1 MSRNNQSLDYK
12 TILGLQKDPFSAEPD
27 PLSYFPVV
35 SFEQRLT
42 LLKGLV
48 QGADI
53 LVLVIGESGGGK
65 TTLLKRYLNTTDK
78 MWAPG
83 RIQTSPAPDQT
94 PDSKARDSHPAYVL
108 LDSEDPV
115 VIVDD
120 AHLLSADNLM
130 FLLREALVPG
140 STQMIKRLILFGESG
155 LYTEMTSLTE
165 SFIGE
170 TSVNKIYLPAL
181 TMEEAAAYLEHRL
194 KVAGYTGKKLFNSS
208 IVKKIHQASG
218 GIPGPMNEIADQ
230 WLKENYTNKKKRRDI
245 LDTPKAR
252 PRGVFGW
259 IGAGIVV
266 ILLAVLVLFVYRQ
279 TQVSRSE
286 DPQIAQNI
294 FRAKIA
300 QKPEATGKIFRA
312 TISQKPE
319 TTGKIFRA
327 KISAV
332 NPSITPPIKTSAK
345 PVVVKKIEPPQFSV
359 AQTEKTD
366 LPQKIQKHAPPTQT
380 QKIKPIQKTELQT
393 ASAQP
398 TKKIASL
405 EKTEGRKEEAPT
417 QPAATSKV
425 TEVVTEKAAKKS
437 IHREDWLL
445 SINAEHYTI
454 QIMGVSNED
463 SLLYFIKKDQL
474 LDQNRLAYYKAA
486 YKKKNWYPLLYGVYA
501 TKKEA
506 RLAAN
511 ELPARFREASPWIR
525 KISTVQKE
533 IQLD

>member
-208 IVKKIHQASG
+208 TVKKIHQASG
-218 GIPGPMNEIADQ
+218 GIPGPMNEIADH

-252 PRGVFGW
+252 PRGIFGW

-286 DPQIAQNI
+286 DPQVAQRV

-300 QKPEATGKIFRA
+300 
-312 TISQKPE
+312 QKPE

-327 KISAV
+327 KITAV
-332 NPSITPPIKTSAK
+332 NPSITPPKKTLTK
-345 PVVVKKIEPPQFSV
+345 PVVVKKIASPQFSV
-359 AQTEKTD
+359 AQTEKID
-366 LPQKIQKHAPPTQT
+366 LPQKIQKQAPPMQT
-380 QKIKPIQKTELQT
+380 PKIKPIQKTELQT

-405 EKTEGRKEEAPT
+405 EKTERRKEVPPT

-425 TEVVTEKAAKKS
+425 TAVVTEKAAKKS

-445 SINAEHYTI
+445 SINSEHYTI
-454 QIMGVSNED
+454 QIMGVSNEN

-501 TKKEA
+501 TKTEA

-525 KISTVQKE
+525 KISSVQKE